1 MSNTPKT
8 EEMHIEE
15 ARAALLAAA
24 ETHVVFDG
32 WSDAVFNAA
41 ITDSGVDAGLA
52 AQACPRGG
60 LDLAVAYHKA
70 GDAAMVAAMNAAD
83 LGAMRYSERVAFGV
97 RVRLETVDR
106 EAVRRGVSLFA
117 LPQHAGEGAGLVLG
131 TVGLIWETLGDT
143 STDLNWY
150 TKRATLAGVY
160 SSVLLFWLGDE
171 SEGFTQTWAF
181 LDRRID
187 NVMQIEMAKAKM
199 RDNPLVKAFM
209 SGPGRVLDHIKAP
222 TSDVPSDLPGYIAPK
237 N

>member
-8 EEMHIEE
+8 EDMHIED

-24 ETHVVFDG
+24 ELHVVFDG
-32 WSDAVFNAA
+32 WSDATFQAA
-41 ITDSGVDAGLA
+41 VEESGVDAGLA
-52 AQACPRGG
+52 AQAVPRGG
-60 LDLAVAYHKA
+60 LDLAVAFHKA
-70 GDAAMVAAMNAAD
+70 GDRAMVAAMEAAD
-83 LGAMRYSERVAFGV
+83 LDAMRYSERVAYGV
-97 RVRLETVDR
+97 RARLEAVDR

-117 LPQHAGEGAGLVLG
+117 LPQNAGEGAGLVLG

-143 STDLNWY
+143 STDVNWY

-171 SEGFTQTWAF
+171 SEGFAETWAF

-187 NVMQIEMAKAKM
+187 NVMQIEVAKAKM

-209 SGPGRVLDHIKAP
+209 SGPGRVLEQIKAP
-222 TSDVPSDLPGYIAPK
+222 TGQAQTDLPGYVAPK
-237 N
+237 G